1 MDAKFYAAT
10 QVMDEARH
18 VAFWRLAL
26 RDYYPELT
34 DQERDER
41 EEFAVDAC
49 YLMRDR
55 FLAEE
60 VWETV
65 GLPVEECIGYVDAS
79 QEMREFRSRLFSRIV
94 PAMKD
99 IGLWGPRIRRAY
111 SHMGILGFSDVDLDA
126 MTKEDERLAEQFDR
140 G

>member
-1 MDAKFYAAT
+1 
-10 QVMDEARH
+10 
-18 VAFWRLAL
+18 
-26 RDYYPELT
+26 
-34 DQERDER
+34 
-41 EEFAVDAC
+41 
-49 YLMRDR
+49 MRDR

-65 GLPVEECIGYVDAS
+65 GLPVEEYIGYVDAS
-79 QEMREFRSRLFSRIV
+79 QEMRAFRSSLFSRIV
-94 PAMKD
+94 PVMKE

-111 SHMGILGFSDVDLDA
+111 SHMGILGYSEVDLDA